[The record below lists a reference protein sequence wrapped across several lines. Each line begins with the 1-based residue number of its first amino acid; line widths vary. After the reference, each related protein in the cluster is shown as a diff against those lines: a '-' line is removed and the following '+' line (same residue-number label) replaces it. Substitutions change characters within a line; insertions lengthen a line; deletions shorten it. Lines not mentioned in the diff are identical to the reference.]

1 MRYGYAR
8 VSTEDQSLEIQL
20 TELKAAGCE
29 DIRSEKISGY
39 SMKNRPEFSKLLSE
53 LKAGDEVWVVRID
66 RFARS
71 LTDLSVLVDGFNE
84 IGVALKATQQPIDTT
99 SASGKAFLG
108 MLGVFAEFERNITAE
123 RRTAGIKAAQAA
135 GKYAKC
141 GRPKKDAYLQ
151 QNFGEFL
158 KVAKHKGVDA
168 AAAEFGM
175 SRSSVYRYVAAAKSM
190 GSEAL

>member
-20 TELKAAGCE
+20 AELRAAGCE

-141 GRPKKDAYLQ
+141 GRPKKFVDVDKLL
-151 QNFGEFL
+151 G
-158 KVAKHKGVDA
+158 VAQRRGADA
-168 AAAEFGM
+168 AAAEFGV
-175 SRSSVYRYVAAAKSM
+175 SRSAVYRHISAANIVVPATS
-190 GSEAL
+190 G

>member
-8 VSTEDQSLEIQL
+8 VSTEDQSLEIQMA
-20 TELKAAGCE
+20 ELRAAGCE

-141 GRPKKDAYLQ
+141 GRPKTVVGYDPAAVKRRFDQVGWEQAA
-151 QNFGEFL
+151 GEM
-158 KVAKHKGVDA
+158 GVSKST
-168 AAAEFGM
+168 F
-175 SRSSVYRYVAAAKSM
+175 YRLL
-190 GSEAL
+190 GSTT

>member
-8 VSTEDQSLEIQL
+8 VSTEDQSLEIQIA
-20 TELKAAGCE
+20 ELRAAGCE
-29 DIRSEKISGY
+29 DVRFEKVSGG
-39 SMKNRPEFSKLLSE
+39 SIDKRDEFTRLLRE
-53 LKAGDEVWVVRID
+53 LQAGDELWVVRID

-71 LTDLSVLVDGFNE
+71 LRDLAVTVEDLVKR
-84 IGVALKATQQPIDTT
+84 GVALKATQQPIDTT

-141 GRPKKDAYLQ
+141 GRPKKAFDGDGVLRI
-151 QNFGEFL
+151 
-158 KVAKHKGVDA
+158 AKHKGADA
-168 AAAEFGM
+168 AAAEFGI
-175 SRSSVYRYVAAAKSM
+175 SRSAVYRYVAAAKNA
-190 GSEAL
+190 GTEATA

>member
-20 TELKAAGCE
+20 AELKAAGCE

-141 GRPKKDAYLQ
+141 GRPKKDVD
-151 QNFGEFL
+151 
-158 KVAKHKGVDA
+158 KVAVLSRA
-168 AAAEFGM
+168 AIVGSEMAGAEFGL
-175 SRSSVYRYVAAAKSM
+175 SRSAVYRMVAAAK
-190 GSEAL
+190 AA

>member
-20 TELKAAGCE
+20 AELRAAGCQ
-29 DIRSEKISGY
+29 DIRSEKMSGG
-39 SMKNRPEFSKLLSE
+39 SIDKREAFTKLLQE
-53 LKAGDEVWVVRID
+53 LKAGDELWVVRID

-141 GRPKKDAYLQ
+141 GRPKSIAFNGDEL
-151 QNFGEFL
+151 L
-158 KVAKHKGVDA
+158 RIAKHRGADA